1 MVETMTA
8 AVFKGAGT
16 LTIEE
21 VPVPEIKRP
30 DDVLLRVDA
39 ASICGTDVHILE
51 VPPGHP
57 ATEGAILGHEFV
69 GEVVGRGDAV
79 DHLQPGDKVVVDP
92 NITCGTCLYCRQN
105 KTNLCTNMTTL
116 GIFIDGGFA
125 PFCVAPASALHP
137 YSATLPADKA
147 VLAEP
152 LSCVVNGAK
161 KAAVVPGQ
169 SVVILGAGPIGQ
181 LFIEVL
187 KANGAG
193 TIVVSEPN
201 PLRAD
206 TARKVDGVSIVSNE
220 TELAAELDNATGG
233 GADLVVD
240 AVGSLF
246 GVALEH
252 VNPGGTV
259 LLFGMNETA
268 RSSVAQYWITRKEV
282 RVLGTFIS
290 GGSFPETVRLL
301 ESGLVAP
308 ERIVTHRIGVKEIPD
323 GIEMM
328 RRKEAV
334 KIVVTP

>member
-1 MVETMTA
+1 MIA
-8 AVFKGAGT
+8 AIFKGKGRLA
-16 LTIEE
+16 IED
-21 VPVPEIKRP
+21 VPKPELKEP
-30 DDVLLRVDA
+30 TDVILRVEA
-39 ASICGTDVHILE
+39 ASICGTDVHILD

-69 GEVVGRGDAV
+69 GEVVSVGKAV
-79 DHLQPGDKVVVDP
+79 SHLKQGDKVIVDP
-92 NITCGTCLYCRQN
+92 NITCGTCLYCRRN

-125 PFCVAPASALHP
+125 QYCRAPAAALHP
-137 YSATLPADKA
+137 YSPDLPADRA

-152 LSCVVNGAK
+152 LSCVVNATK
-161 KAAVVPGQ
+161 KTAMVPGQ
-169 SVVILGAGPIGQ
+169 SVLILGAGPIGQ

-187 KANGAG
+187 RANGAG

-201 PLRAD
+201 ALRAD
-206 TARKVDGVSIVSNE
+206 TARKARGVRVVNPNE
-220 TELAAELDNATGG
+220 EDLKTQVKNATGA

-246 GVALEH
+246 GTALDH

-268 RSSVAQYWITRKEV
+268 RSEVVQYWITRKEV
-282 RVLGTFIS
+282 RVLGTFIA

-301 ESGLVAP
+301 ESGLIDLD
-308 ERIVTHRIGVKEIPD
+308 RLVTHRIGVRDIPD
-323 GIEMM
+323 GIELM
-328 RRKEAV
+328 RRGDAV
-334 KIVVTP
+334 KILVTP